1 MDKQT
6 KIAFRIIIIGLIV
19 FIPLSISSLVLKIT
33 GFTLV
38 KEEINPNNDMY
49 YNNKKTAKMLLKHAF
64 YAVFFG
70 VIIYFPLLRV
80 IGNRLWYNK

>member
-1 MDKQT
+1 MCY
-6 KIAFRIIIIGLIV
+6 
-19 FIPLSISSLVLKIT
+19 
-33 GFTLV
+33 
-38 KEEINPNNDMY
+38 NMY